1 MSFIKSRVKD
11 IHGFTYIELVTGM
24 GILLLGFSFFM
35 VMFRYFN
42 INKIIAKE
50 NTTMAAIAQNT
61 AESYEACSDVAKVIN
76 NISKDYEEYSIN
88 VDVLPQTGSSLKKIT
103 ITVGLKSPSQYV
115 NPYKMVYYSL
125 NRSNY
130 Q

>member
-1 MSFIKSRVKD
+1 MSFIKSRIKD

-35 VMFRYFN
+35 IMFRYFN
-42 INKIIAKE
+42 INKISAKE
-50 NTTMAAIAQNT
+50 YTTMAAIAQNT
-61 AESYEACSDVAKVIN
+61 AESYETCSDVAKVIN
-76 NISKDYEEYSIN
+76 TLSRDYEEYNIQI
-88 VDVLPQTGSSLKKIT
+88 DVLPQAGSSVKKIT
-103 ITVGLKSPSQYV
+103 ITVGLKLSSQYV
-115 NPYKMVYYSL
+115 DPYKLVYYSL